1 MKKNGI
7 LMAVWT
13 RDSISPKG
21 LLSWCLATVTET
33 KVKAGAFAKKKKKKK
48 KNFPSMC
55 RYLQLK

>member
-1 MKKNGI
+1 
-7 LMAVWT
+7 MAVWT

-21 LLSWCLATVTET
+21 LLSWRLATVTET

-48 KNFPSMC
+48 KNNVPSMC

>member
-33 KVKAGAFAKKKKKKK
+33 KVKAGAFEKKKKKTM
-48 KNFPSMC
+48 FHPCVDICS
-55 RYLQLK
+55 

>member
-13 RDSISPKG
+13 PDSISPKG

-33 KVKAGAFAKKKKKKK
+33 KVKAGAFAKKKKK
-48 KNFPSMC
+48 NNVPSMC